1 MKIDIESSS
10 KVRVYNYLVEKTDI
24 YAPCG
29 GKGMCGKCK
38 VKVLEGEFN
47 KITEREELLL
57 SEEDIKKGIRLA
69 CYLYIDGKGSI
80 EIEKKTEDMIITNY
94 MNYFRDEEYTAIC
107 DIGTTTIEIEI
118 YDSRKN
124 IAAEI
129 KFLNP
134 QRKYG
139 SDIISRAEYG
149 AKSEENIKELR
160 NLIFEKINRINY
172 IKGCKEIYLAGNSV
186 MQQILAG
193 ITTKSFLE
201 PPYNPA
207 FYDAIKL
214 SGEEINLK
222 MRKNGIIK
230 IIGNIGGFVGG
241 DSLAIIEY
249 FARNKNLEDTF
260 LVIDL
265 GTNGEILLFDKN
277 FVYAASTAAGPAFE
291 AVSMEC
297 GMTASE
303 GSITSFKLENGIE
316 LEILGGKEAKG
327 ICGSGYISLI
337 SELLYTETID
347 NNGNIKERNLLFPE
361 INKNIF
367 AGKFNIN
374 QYIYISQKDIRE
386 IQTAKSAIST
396 TVEILTEESTVKEK
410 NVKKVILSGNFGG
423 KLTITDVEKCK
434 ILPIE
439 LSEKI
444 YFESNLVL
452 KGLKSMFIERKN
464 IVKKYNIAHINTAE
478 KEKFEKKFIK
488 NMNF

>member
-80 EIEKKTEDMIITNY
+80 EIENKTEDMIITNY
-94 MNYFRDEEYTAIC
+94 MNYFRDEEYIAIC

-118 YDSRKN
+118 YNSNKN
-124 IAAEI
+124 IVAEI

-139 SDIISRAEYG
+139 SDIIARAEYG
-149 AKSEENIKELR
+149 AKSVENIEKLR
-160 NLIFEKINRINY
+160 NLIIEKLNKINY

-193 ITTKSFLE
+193 ITTGNFLE

-207 FYDAIKL
+207 FYNIL
-214 SGEEINLK
+214 TLNREEINIK
-222 MRKNGIIK
+222 MRENGIIK

-249 FARNKNLEDTF
+249 FARNKNSEDTF
-260 LVIDL
+260 LIIDL
-265 GTNGEILLFDKN
+265 GTNGEIILFNKES
-277 FVYAASTAAGPAFE
+277 VYVASTAAGPAFE

-303 GSITSFKLENGIE
+303 GSIIGVELENCIK
-316 LEILGGKEAKG
+316 LDVIGGKEPKG
-327 ICGSGYISLI
+327 ICGSGYISII
-337 SELLYTETID
+337 SELLYTQTID
-347 NNGNIKERNLLFPE
+347 KNGNISERNLLFPE

-367 AGKFNIN
+367 AGKVNIT
-374 QYIYISQKDIRE
+374 QYIYISQKDIRA
-386 IQTAKSAIST
+386 IQTAKSAIAT
-396 TVEILTEESTVKEK
+396 TVEILIEESKIREEK
-410 NVKKVILSGNFGG
+410 IEKVILSGNFGG
-423 KLTITDVEKCK
+423 KLTDENVKKCK
-434 ILPIE
+434 ILPNE
-439 LSEKI
+439 LFKKI

-452 KGLKSMFIERKN
+452 KGLKSMFIDDKEK
-464 IVKKYNIAHINTAE
+464 VKKYNIQHINTAE
-478 KEKFEKKFIK
+478 KDKFEKKFIK